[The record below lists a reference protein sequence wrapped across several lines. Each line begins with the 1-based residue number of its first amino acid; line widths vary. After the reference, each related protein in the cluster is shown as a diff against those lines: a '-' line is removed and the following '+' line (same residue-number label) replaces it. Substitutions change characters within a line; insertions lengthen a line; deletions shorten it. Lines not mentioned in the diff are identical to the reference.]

1 MSKLFAHLRS
11 YGRGTV
17 SKHMSNLDEM
27 KKAKIQPLL
36 RRQVLWSVHLIG
48 KEWSIEQTSLLLD
61 VVLRI
66 YKYATCVQA
75 YK

>member
-1 MSKLFAHLRS
+1 MNHSLKPLSDFFSCNICANKCIDVYFMSKLFAHLRS

-36 RRQVLWSVHLIG
+36 RRQVL
-48 KEWSIEQTSLLLD
+48 
-61 VVLRI
+61 
-66 YKYATCVQA
+66 
-75 YK
+75 

>member
-36 RRQVLWSVHLIG
+36 RRQGL
-48 KEWSIEQTSLLLD
+48 
-61 VVLRI
+61 
-66 YKYATCVQA
+66 
-75 YK
+75 